1 MHIIMPNTFKEEF
14 KLISTHST
22 WVYACVLLHKTRL
35 GVDGMYIKLRLR
47 WLNNNFEIYHWS
59 TVMIMAQYVEALNKA
74 CQYMVV
80 LIMSATTLVDT
91 IHVSCTIDLGM
102 DELKGVD

>member
-1 MHIIMPNTFKEEF
+1 
-14 KLISTHST
+14 
-22 WVYACVLLHKTRL
+22 
-35 GVDGMYIKLRLR
+35 
-47 WLNNNFEIYHWS
+47 
-59 TVMIMAQYVEALNKA
+59 MIMAQYVEALNKA